1 MKIERDTLWIRE
13 RDGEG
18 VEIEFYLLQGRASPG
33 IRSSLIYLQEWS
45 TDISLYFCVPPSGHA

>member
-18 VEIEFYLLQGRASPG
+18 GGDRVLSPSRTRKSRYT
-33 IRSSLIYLQEWS
+33 IIP
-45 TDISLYFCVPPSGHA
+45 DISSGVVN